1 MNTTRKKRSKA
12 NNHITNPIK
21 DGFYMPSEFTTQ
33 NATWLGWPSNPGT
46 FNLKKAQLVIENVA
60 RAISKYQRV
69 YIVAPPSTWK
79 HTVDLFNNDNNIFV
93 VEVVDDDSWLRDIAP
108 TFLVKN
114 VGKTTYLRGLG
125 WKFNGWGKSHI
136 IKHDQDALVSL
147 KICNMLAIPFYENYK
162 FVCEGGS
169 YSVDGKG
176 TLITTEEC
184 LLNKNRNKNLSK
196 TQIENILCNY
206 LNVNK
211 IIWLPYGVAA
221 DTDTDG
227 HVDNIC
233 VFVGLGKVIL
243 SWPEGCGTSECVDKE
258 QEKRS
263 LAALHVLENSTDC
276 DGHPFTVYKIPHPPI
291 MSYTQ
296 NDIDTLP
303 PVKGSYTR
311 KVGERLD
318 ASHINL
324 IITNKIIIVPTFKC
338 SSDKK
343 AIKLLSEIF
352 PTRKVIGVYAKDI
365 LLGGGN
371 IHCMSQQEPF
381 STHC

>member
-1 MNTTRKKRSKA
+1 MNKTRKNRTGTLS
-12 NNHITNPIK
+12 ITNPKK
-21 DGFYMPSEFTTQ
+21 DGFYMPSEFDTQ
-33 NATWLGWPSNPGT
+33 MATWLGWPSNPGT
-46 FNLKKAQLVIENVA
+46 FNIKKAQLAIENVA
-60 RAISKYQRV
+60 RSISKYQRV

-79 HTVDLFNNDNNIFV
+79 HTVDRFNNDSNIFV
-93 VEVVDDDSWLRDIAP
+93 VEVLDNDSWLRDIAP
-108 TFLVKN
+108 TFLVKKS
-114 VGKTTYLRGLG
+114 GKTTYLRGLG
-125 WKFNGWGKSHI
+125 WKFYGWGKPNI
-136 IKHDQDALVSL
+136 IDYEQDALVSL
-147 KICNMLAIPFYENYK
+147 KISKMLAIPFYENYN

-196 TQIENILCNY
+196 TQIENVLCKY

-227 HVDNIC
+227 HVDNMC
-233 VFVGLGKVIL
+233 VFVGVSKVIL
-243 SWPEGCGTSECVDKE
+243 SWPKGCGTPECIDKD

-263 LAALHVLENSTDC
+263 LAALNVLENSTDC
-276 DGHPFTVYKIPHPPI
+276 NGHPFTVYKVPHPPI
-291 MSYTQ
+291 IAYTQ
-296 NDIDTLP
+296 KDVDSLP
-303 PVKGSYTR
+303 HVKGSYAR

-318 ASHINL
+318 ASHVNL
-324 IITNKIIIVPTFKC
+324 IITNNIIIVPTFDC
-338 SSDKK
+338 ASDKE
-343 AIKLLSEIF
+343 AIKVLSEVF
-352 PTRKVIGVYAKDI
+352 PTRKVIGVYARDI

-371 IHCMSQQEPF
+371 IHCMSQQQPF